1 MPLDALTSAE
11 ISLPATPD
19 ASQVRERIAVLSRHV
34 DLVGLTDNHAGKPR
48 MSPLAAVAL
57 AREQGVATV
66 VHVSCR
72 DRNRLALRSQVIGA
86 AALGSEGILCLYGDP
101 VPDVPRV
108 RDYTTTKLL
117 AEAKE
122 WAAPAE
128 LALGCVADPFGPDS
142 EAELALLGRKVAAG
156 ADFVQTQM
164 VFDPAGLAAFLDQAA
179 EGGKLGDCRVHASVP
194 VIRTARMVDIL
205 NQTLPCQIPE
215 KPAAQIAAGGGIDLA
230 VETAMSLA
238 ALDRVHALHVMSWG
252 SEEQAGQVAAAFRTA
267 RGAPAERRPRL
278 SAPQRGMAV
287 ALNSLRSGQSSTMVR
302 TRSRVERA
310 ASGEAG
316 RSIRRTNTARWV
328 GDEGGHAE
336 HPGGVDGPGVVVG
349 QGGRGAAGG
358 DQLLD
363 LAGVDAGRGHGRGQ
377 DLGVVQV
384 EALVV
389 AGREQGQVDGR
400 EPLGQLVTDGQAPL
414 EGPDPGARA
423 RRRAARPAPRPPRD
437 GPGRGRRPG
446 SRPRTGAPVSSA
458 RTTTSA
464 AFLANGQ
471 R

>member
-1 MPLDALTSAE
+1 MSLDALTSAE

-19 ASQVRERIAVLSRHV
+19 ATQVRERIAVLSRHV

-117 AEAKE
+117 AEARE

-142 EAELALLGRKVAAG
+142 EAERALLGRKVGAG

-164 VFDPAGLAAFLDQAA
+164 VFDPAALADFLDQAS

-194 VIRTARMVDIL
+194 VIRTARMVDVL

-238 ALDRVHALHVMSWG
+238 ALDQVHALHVMSWG
-252 SEEQAGQVAAAFRTA
+252 SEEQAGQVGAAFRTA
-267 RGAPAERRPRL
+267 RGAPAERPR
-278 SAPQRGMAV
+278 R
-287 ALNSLRSGQSSTMVR
+287 
-302 TRSRVERA
+302 
-310 ASGEAG
+310 
-316 RSIRRTNTARWV
+316 
-328 GDEGGHAE
+328 
-336 HPGGVDGPGVVVG
+336 
-349 QGGRGAAGG
+349 
-358 DQLLD
+358 
-363 LAGVDAGRGHGRGQ
+363 
-377 DLGVVQV
+377 
-384 EALVV
+384 
-389 AGREQGQVDGR
+389 
-400 EPLGQLVTDGQAPL
+400 
-414 EGPDPGARA
+414 
-423 RRRAARPAPRPPRD
+423 
-437 GPGRGRRPG
+437 
-446 SRPRTGAPVSSA
+446 
-458 RTTTSA
+458 
-464 AFLANGQ
+464 
-471 R
+471 

>member
-128 LALGCVADPFGPDS
+128 LALGCVADPFGHD
-142 EAELALLGRKVAAG
+142 
-156 ADFVQTQM
+156 
-164 VFDPAGLAAFLDQAA
+164 
-179 EGGKLGDCRVHASVP
+179 SVP

-215 KPAAQIAAGGGIDLA
+215 RPAAQIAAGGGIDLA
-230 VETAMSLA
+230 VETAMGLA
-238 ALDRVHALHVMSWG
+238 ALDQVHALHVMSWG

-267 RGAPAERRPRL
+267 RGAPAER
-278 SAPQRGMAV
+278 
-287 ALNSLRSGQSSTMVR
+287 
-302 TRSRVERA
+302 
-310 ASGEAG
+310 
-316 RSIRRTNTARWV
+316 
-328 GDEGGHAE
+328 
-336 HPGGVDGPGVVVG
+336 PG
-349 QGGRGAAGG
+349 
-358 DQLLD
+358 
-363 LAGVDAGRGHGRGQ
+363 
-377 DLGVVQV
+377 
-384 EALVV
+384 
-389 AGREQGQVDGR
+389 
-400 EPLGQLVTDGQAPL
+400 
-414 EGPDPGARA
+414 
-423 RRRAARPAPRPPRD
+423 
-437 GPGRGRRPG
+437 
-446 SRPRTGAPVSSA
+446 
-458 RTTTSA
+458 
-464 AFLANGQ
+464 
-471 R
+471 